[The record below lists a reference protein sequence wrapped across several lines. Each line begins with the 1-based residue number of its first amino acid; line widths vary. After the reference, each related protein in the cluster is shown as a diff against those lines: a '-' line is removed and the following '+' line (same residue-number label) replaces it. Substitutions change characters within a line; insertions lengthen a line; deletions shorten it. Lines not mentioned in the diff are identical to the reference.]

1 MEKSVKNGAKNQLTM
16 LKAVAEMPGQ
26 SAKEK
31 GQRRRYTLAL
41 WH

>member
-1 MEKSVKNGAKNQLTM
+1 VEKSVKNGAKKQLTM
-16 LKAVAEMPGQ
+16 LKAVAEIPGQ

-31 GQRRRYTLAL
+31 EQRRRYALAL